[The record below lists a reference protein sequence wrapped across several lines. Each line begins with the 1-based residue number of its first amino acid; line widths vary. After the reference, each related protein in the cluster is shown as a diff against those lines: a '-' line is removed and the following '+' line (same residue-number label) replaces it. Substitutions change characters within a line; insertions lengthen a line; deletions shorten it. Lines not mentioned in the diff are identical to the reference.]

1 MPALL
6 VYNDDK
12 WVRYDLLEGE
22 TLIGRH
28 PDCHIQLS
36 ASVVS
41 TRHARLTK
49 DGDTFWLEDLASRN
63 GTTLNGLPVDGR
75 VRVDNNDTIQFSH
88 DIIARFRDEES
99 DVIVSAEDQPIIKE
113 WISSDSQ
120 ASRLGRSSEAK
131 LKALLQ
137 ITQVLAGTLDVEALL
152 PKVLD
157 GLFHIFPPAER
168 GCILLVDE
176 QSGEM
181 IPRCARTRHEDGM
194 DTVRVSRTIINRV
207 LHERNGVLSEDAGS
221 DFDAALSVTDLAIRS
236 VMCVPILEFTGEPIG
251 VINLD
256 SKSRYAHFTSEDLD
270 VLMIVAGQIA
280 FSLQYARI
288 LEKLLDEHRQRFDV
302 QRQRDELGKYFS
314 PQVVQRLHDSVSEDD
329 SVSAE
334 NLNPRVVDIS
344 VLFCDIRGFSRRAER
359 APHKL
364 QEILDRC
371 REALQVMTHH
381 ILENGGNISDFQ
393 GDAALGYWGWPIVLS
408 EGPLPA
414 CRAALAIHREF
425 AEAQRDENHPLYDF
439 HIGIG
444 IAHGPAIAGKIGSKV
459 LAKIGV
465 FGPPVNLGARLE
477 SMTKE
482 LRVPILICERT
493 AEFVAETMQASEGR
507 CRPMAKILPYGLD
520 NPLKVFQLL
529 PSVEADPTVSNE
541 HTTLYETA
549 LVAFNEGLWSEAIDL
564 LAQLPVEDRAQ
575 DLLLQTMLFHGH
587 EPPEDWDGIVRMTR
601 K

>member
-6 VYNDDK
+6 IINDDN
-12 WVRYDLLEGE
+12 WVRYDLQEDE

-41 TRHARLTK
+41 GRHARLTK

-63 GTTLNGLPVDGR
+63 GTTLNGLPVEGR

-88 DIIARFRDEES
+88 EIVARFRSEEF
-99 DVIVSAEDQPIIKE
+99 DVIMSAEDQSVIKE
-113 WISSDSQ
+113 LISSDSQ

-137 ITQVLAGTLDVEALL
+137 ITQVLAGTLEVEALL

-168 GCILLVDE
+168 GCILLLDE
-176 QSGEM
+176 QTGEM
-181 IPRCARTRHEDGM
+181 VPRCARTRHEDGM
-194 DTVRVSRTIINRV
+194 DTVRVSRTIIKRV
-207 LHERNGVLSEDAGS
+207 LQERNGILSEDAS
-221 DFDAALSVTDLAIRS
+221 NDFDAALSVVDLAIRS

-256 SKSRYAHFTSEDLD
+256 SKSRLAHFTLEDLD

-280 FSLQYARI
+280 FSLQYARL
-288 LEKLLDEHRQRFDV
+288 LEKLVEEHRQRYDA

-314 PQVVQRLHDSVSEDD
+314 PQVVRTLHESVSEDD
-329 SVSAE
+329 
-334 NLNPRVVDIS
+334 LKPRVADIS

-364 QEILDRC
+364 QEILNRC

-381 ILENGGNISDFQ
+381 ILDCGGNISDFQ

-425 AEAQRDENHPLYDF
+425 AEAQRDESHPLYDF

-444 IAHGPAIAGKIGSKV
+444 IAHGPAIAGKIGSKAM
-459 LAKIGV
+459 AKIGV

-493 AEFVAETMQASEGR
+493 AEFVANTMQESEGR
-507 CRPMAKILPYGLD
+507 CRPVAQVIPYGLE
-520 NPLKVFQLL
+520 NPLKIFQLL
-529 PSVEADPTVSNE
+529 PSVEADRIVTNE
-541 HTTLYETA
+541 HIALYETA
-549 LVAFNEGLWSEAIDL
+549 LDAFNNGRWSESIDL
-564 LAQLPVEDRAQ
+564 LAQLPVEDRVQ

-587 EPPEDWDGIVRMTR
+587 QPPEDWDGIIRMTH